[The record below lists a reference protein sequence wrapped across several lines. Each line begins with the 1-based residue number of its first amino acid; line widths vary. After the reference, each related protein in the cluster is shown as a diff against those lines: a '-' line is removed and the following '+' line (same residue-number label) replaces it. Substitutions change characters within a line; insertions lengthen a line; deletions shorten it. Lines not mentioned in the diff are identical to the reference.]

1 MMTESYLLTLTGLEP
16 VCVVDQAGL
25 RLRETHLVMKLG
37 LKVFTA
43 MPGWKHFFCL
53 VLSALTGWTDFFF
66 FLCIFLGKLCTSWH
80 QPYDK
85 TKDDFRRGS
94 RLVPAMGDKTEDNL
108 SEGGVFSEA
117 ILI

>member
-66 FLCIFLGKLCTSWH
+66 FFCASSLENYALVGTNHMTKPKMTLGEAVALSLLWVIRL
-80 QPYDK
+80 K
-85 TKDDFRRGS
+85 TICLKVEYFQRRS
-94 RLVPAMGDKTEDNL
+94 
-108 SEGGVFSEA
+108 
-117 ILI
+117 